1 MRISDWSSDVCS
13 SDLAGY
19 PEGFEVDIYGYRER
33 HVTEAI
39 IGNLQN
45 VGIRANLNWVRF
57 ATFKEM
63 NFEGKIPL
71 RHGAFGS
78 WSINDVSITMEGFFQ
93 GVEEDTTQDP
103 QLIEWA
109 KQAGQRSEEHTS
121 ELQSLMRISYAVF
134 CLKKKQH
141 NDHNQPHSTQQ

>member
-1 MRISDWSSDVCS
+1 
-13 SDLAGY
+13 
-19 PEGFEVDIYGYRER
+19 
-33 HVTEAI
+33 
-39 IGNLQN
+39 
-45 VGIRANLNWVRF
+45 
-57 ATFKEM
+57 M

-109 KQAGQRSEEHTS
+109 KQAGQIVDEARRKELYSMALKRIAEEAYWVPLHTYVT
-121 ELQSLMRISYAVF
+121 LYAVRSDLDF
-134 CLKKKQH
+134 
-141 NDHNQPHSTQQ
+141 QPQPDEIARFTLADWKEVRWGRVGHVALLSEGAGPVPPGD

>member
-13 SDLAGY
+13 SDL
-19 PEGFEVDIYGYRER
+19 DIYGYRER

-109 KQAGQRSEEHTS
+109 KQAGQIVDEARRKELYSMALKRIAEERSEE
-121 ELQSLMRISYAVF
+121 RRVGKAGVR
-134 CLKKKQH
+134 
-141 NDHNQPHSTQQ
+141 